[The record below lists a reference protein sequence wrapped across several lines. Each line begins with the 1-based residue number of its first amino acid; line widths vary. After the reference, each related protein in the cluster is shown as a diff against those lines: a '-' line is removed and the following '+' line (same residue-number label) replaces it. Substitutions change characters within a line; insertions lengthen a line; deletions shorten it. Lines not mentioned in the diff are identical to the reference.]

1 MTRWRPGIMKSDL
14 LRRSHL
20 LHQIRDFFH
29 QKGVLEVETPCLV
42 TYPTIDRNLDSFE
55 IHQTGVIKYLITSPE
70 YHMKRLLAAGSGSI
84 YQICKCFRAGETGR
98 YHNPEFTMIEWYRTE
113 WDHLQLMKEVDELLQ
128 ITLKTNPAYY
138 TTYEDVFKEKLEINP
153 FEFCSDEFIELCRQK
168 DIVPPD
174 DLLRKKGKSMEQL
187 DFMMSMF
194 VEPQLGLDNPA
205 IVEGFPSFQ
214 SSLAQTDRTDRKKS
228 CRFEVYYKGLELGNG
243 YSELRDGSEQKCR
256 MEEENRYRE
265 RDGKPM
271 LALDPG
277 LQAAMESGLPK
288 CAGIAMGFDRLLLLS
303 QNRRSIDEVQSFS
316 WDYL

>member
-1 MTRWRPGIMKSDL
+1 MIKSDL
-14 LRRSHL
+14 QKRADLLR
-20 LHQIRDFFH
+20 QIRDFFH
-29 QKGVLEVETPCLV
+29 QKVVLEVETPCLV
-42 TYPTIDRNLDSFE
+42 SYPTIDRNLDSFE
-55 IHQTGVIKYLITSPE
+55 VHQTGVTKFLITSPE

-113 WDHLQLMKEVDELLQ
+113 WDHQQLMKEVDELLQ

-138 TTYEDVFKEKLEINP
+138 TTYEDVFKEKLGINP

-168 DIVPPD
+168 DIIPPE
-174 DLLRKKGKSMEQL
+174 DLLRKEGNFRDQL
-187 DFMMSMF
+187 DFLMAML
-194 VEPQLGLDNPA
+194 VEPQLGLDAPV

-214 SSLAQTDRTDRKKS
+214 SSLAQTDWKDRKKS

-243 YSELRDGSEQKCR
+243 YSELRDGNEQKCR
-256 MEEENRYRE
+256 MEKENRYRARE
-265 RDGKPM
+265 GKPM

-277 LQAAMESGLPK
+277 LQAAMDSGLPK

-303 QNRRSIDEVQSFS
+303 QKRSSIDEVQSFS
-316 WDYL
+316 WSYL